1 MASATTMTSRERL
14 MAAIADDSVDRPPV
28 SLWQHLPERDQTAA
42 DLAAATVEWYQ
53 RFPVDFVKFM
63 PPGDYPTID
72 WGAESVYQGSTSGTR
87 TTIRFPVQTVED
99 WTRLKPVSVR
109 DGFNGAMV
117 DAVAMARKTLPPD
130 VPLLQTVFS
139 PLTIAMKL
147 SNGEAIEHLRSH
159 PAQLHEG
166 LAIIRGV
173 TAAFAQASL
182 EAGADGL
189 FFATQCADH
198 TLLDEVEYREF
209 GLHYDLDVLA
219 DVPKAPIVTLHLHG
233 ESPMFQLASKYPAQ
247 VLNWHDQHAA
257 PSLVEGQR
265 RSGRCVA
272 GSINERTIA
281 TADRDKVVET
291 ARALVEQ
298 LSGRSMIVAPGCV
311 IPIDTPHETI
321 DAVLSA
327 FAPDL
332 QR

>member
-1 MASATTMTSRERL
+1 
-14 MAAIADDSVDRPPV
+14 
-28 SLWQHLPERDQTAA
+28 
-42 DLAAATVEWYQ
+42 
-53 RFPVDFVKFM
+53 M

-72 WGAESVYQGSTSGTR
+72 WGAESVYQGSKSGTR
-87 TTIRFPVQTVED
+87 TTLRFPVQTVED
-99 WTRLKPVSVR
+99 WTSLKPVSVR
-109 DGFNGAMV
+109 VGFNGVMV
-117 DAVAMARKTLPPD
+117 EAVARAREALPTD

-139 PLTIAMKL
+139 PLTTAMKL
-147 SNGEAIEHLRSH
+147 SNGQAIEHLRSH
-159 PAQLHEG
+159 PAEIHEG

-173 TAAFAQASL
+173 TAAFARASL
-182 EAGADGL
+182 DAGVDGL

-219 DVPKAPIVTLHLHG
+219 DVPNVPIVMLHMHG
-233 ESPMFQLASKYPAQ
+233 ESPMFQLESKYPAHI
-247 VLNWHDQHAA
+247 LNWHDQHAA

-272 GSINERTIA
+272 GGINERTIA
-281 TADRDKVVET
+281 TDDRDKVVQR
-291 ARALVEQ
+291 ARTLVDE

-321 DAVLSA
+321 QAILST

-332 QR
+332 QQ